1 MYVPK
6 YLAKSRVITAIQSS
20 VVLTFDGPMH
30 DLGFRS
36 TTKTILGIFII
47 HKVPCFAKLWLKIMR
62 CFHDTYINM
71 NF

>member
-1 MYVPK
+1 MYVPE

-36 TTKTILGIFII
+36 TTKTVLGTF
-47 HKVPCFAKLWLKIMR
+47 
-62 CFHDTYINM
+62 YYS
-71 NF
+71 